1 MDMMRAWRS
10 AGYHLFRHDGGREEP
25 RLGDAEQETRHI
37 ELGGVVTSMVPADT
51 RPHRIMM
58 AAMQR
63 RMPSLYINRLLGTWH
78 NM

>member
-1 MDMMRAWRS
+1 MMRAAIRRIP
-10 AGYHLFRHDGGREEP
+10 FVQVHDGGREEP

-63 RMPSLYINRLLGTWH
+63 RMPSL
-78 NM
+78 